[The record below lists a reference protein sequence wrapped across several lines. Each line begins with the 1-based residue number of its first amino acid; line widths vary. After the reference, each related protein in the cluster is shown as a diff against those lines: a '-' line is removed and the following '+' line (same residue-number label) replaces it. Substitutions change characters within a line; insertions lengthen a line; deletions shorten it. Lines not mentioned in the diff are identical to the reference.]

1 MRGHASVMQ
10 DVSIWFQC
18 LGHLCW
24 VKVFLVIFSFGL
36 VYFEFIILYGKTS
49 GSQRCQGHKYKID
62 FMINYFN

>member
-24 VKVFLVIFSFGL
+24 VKVFNFRLSFFGL
-36 VYFEFIILYGKTS
+36 VYFEFQILYGTTS
-49 GSQRCQGHKYKID
+49 GS
-62 FMINYFN
+62 